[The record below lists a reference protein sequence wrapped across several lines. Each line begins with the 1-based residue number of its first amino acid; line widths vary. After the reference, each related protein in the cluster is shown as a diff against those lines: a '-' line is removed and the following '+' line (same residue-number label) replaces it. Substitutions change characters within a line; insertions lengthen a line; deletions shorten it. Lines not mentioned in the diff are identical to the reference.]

1 MKEDRNQMFFP
12 GGGPMGP
19 MGQMFP
25 GMNPGMAPG
34 MGPGMAPG
42 FGPGFQG
49 GAMPNINQ
57 LENRISTLERQVKRL
72 DARISRLETP
82 FPGIGLHHKD
92 SLSQV
97 DQEHS
102 KRLNLKINNLHL
114 HTKHQ
119 CKLCNENKFN
129 TCFFI
134 YINNK

>member
-12 GGGPMGP
+12 GGEPMGP

-82 FPGIGLHHKD
+82 FPGIG
-92 SLSQV
+92 SAPQGQPFSSGPGTFQTSEP
-97 DQEHS
+97 QNQQFTS
-102 KRLNLKINNLHL
+102 PYQTSMQIM
-114 HTKHQ
+114 
-119 CKLCNENKFN
+119 
-129 TCFFI
+129 
-134 YINNK
+134 